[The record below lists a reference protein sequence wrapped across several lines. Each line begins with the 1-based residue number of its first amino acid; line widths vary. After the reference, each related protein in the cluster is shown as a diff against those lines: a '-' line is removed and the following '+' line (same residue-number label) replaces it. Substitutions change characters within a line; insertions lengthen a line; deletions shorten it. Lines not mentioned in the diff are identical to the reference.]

1 MKRLV
6 LILLFFIPVILYA
19 QDQTVLDSLQ
29 AKFQNASEDGLKV
42 KILLEISEQYNR
54 SDFSKAMAYSNQAM
68 EIAQDNKNDFLIAT
82 AYMAKGKSLLWLG
95 NYDESLK
102 SLLKSLEVFE
112 EIPNEVQVV
121 AACTNLGLVYDRI
134 ENYDMAI
141 KYYFK
146 ALNLYNEQIEL
157 NEAMGEFL
165 GIISLYNNIGNIYE
179 NKDNNE
185 TAIQYYKKGLKL
197 ALEKDD
203 YFRQG
208 VVYNNL
214 GKIYLK
220 LKRFDEAE
228 DYLQTGLKVRERSQ
242 DKAGMAKSYYFLG
255 AYYLDLKDYKKALEH
270 SKKSLELGKDVGSLE
285 TQQVAASFLYQI
297 YDSIGQHEKAY
308 QTHKLYKK
316 ISDSLMNEKTIREMT
331 KAQIQFDFDK
341 AEKISQME
349 QRRKE
354 LYYVLLISVLVL
366 GVIIFG
372 LFYAL
377 QKSKTKQVSIQKDNA
392 ELKLENLNKKLTTNV
407 MFLMKK
413 NELIRDISAKL
424 ISLKAKV
431 AAKNQLPVQKIIFEL
446 NSLSE
451 EDAWEEFE
459 LRFQEVHSQFYENLN
474 RQFPDLTPGEIK
486 LCAFLRLNMTTK
498 EIAAIIHQ
506 SPKSIDVART
516 RLRKKLNL
524 TNKEVNLINFL
535 INI

>member
-6 LILLFFIPVILYA
+6 LVLLFSIPVFLYA

-29 AKFQNASEDGLKV
+29 AKLHNVSEDGMKV
-42 KILLEISEQYNR
+42 KILLEISEQFNR
-54 SDFSKAMAYSNQAM
+54 SDFSKAMEYSNRAM
-68 EIAQDNKNDFLIAT
+68 EIAQKNKDDFMIASS
-82 AYMAKGKSLLWLG
+82 YNAKGNTFLWVG
-95 NYDESLK
+95 NYNESLK
-102 SLLKSLEVFE
+102 NYLKALEIFE
-112 EIPNEVQVV
+112 GVSAKVKMIGT
-121 AACTNLGLVYDRI
+121 CTNIGIVYDRI
-134 ENYDMAI
+134 ENYNLALE
-141 KYYFK
+141 YYFR
-146 ALNLYNEQIEL
+146 ALNLYNEQKEL
-157 NEAMGEFL
+157 NKPLEEFT
-165 GIISLYNNIGNIYE
+165 GITSLCNNIGNIYA
-179 NKDNNE
+179 NRNDNE
-185 TAIQYYKKGLKL
+185 TAIQYYQKGLKL
-197 ALEKDD
+197 ALERNDL
-203 YFRQG
+203 FRQG
-208 VVYNNL
+208 VIYNNL

-220 LKRFDEAE
+220 LRKFEESE
-228 DYLQTGLKVRERSQ
+228 DYLQTALQVRERNK
-242 DKAGMAKSYYFLG
+242 DMAGIAKSYYFLA
-255 AYYLDLKDYKKALEH
+255 AYYLELENYKKALDH
-270 SKKSLELGKDVGSLE
+270 SKRSLELGKDVGSLE

-308 QTHKLYKK
+308 QTHKLYKT

-331 KAQIQFDFDK
+331 RAQMQFDIDK
-341 AEKISQME
+341 AEKVRQME

-354 LYYVLLISVLVL
+354 LQYILLISVLVL

-377 QKSKTKQVSIQKDNA
+377 QKSRTKQVRIQKDNA
-392 ELKLENLNKKLTTNV
+392 ELKLESLNKKLTTNV

-413 NELIRDISAKL
+413 NELIRDISTKL

-474 RQFPDLTPGEIK
+474 REFPDLTPGERK

-498 EIAAIIHQ
+498 EIASVIHQ

-524 TNKEVNLINFL
+524 TNKEVNLITFL
-535 INI
+535 TNI

>member
-1 MKRLV
+1 MKRFV
-6 LILLFFIPVILYA
+6 LILLLSIPVFLHA

-29 AKFQNASEDGLKV
+29 AKLQNISEDGMKV

-54 SDFSKAMAYSNQAM
+54 SDFSKAMAYSSQAM
-68 EIAQDNKNDFLIAT
+68 EFANESKDDFMIASSYI
-82 AYMAKGKSLLWLG
+82 AKGNTFLWMG
-95 NYDESLK
+95 NYNESLK
-102 SLLKSLEVFE
+102 SYLKGLEMFE
-112 EIPNEVQVV
+112 SIQNKVRMIG
-121 AACTNLGLVYDRI
+121 ACTNLGLVYDRI

-146 ALNLYNEQIEL
+146 ALNLYNEQKAL
-157 NEAMGEFL
+157 NKPLEKFS

-197 ALEKDD
+197 ALEKED

-220 LKRFDEAE
+220 LERFDEAE
-228 DYLQTGLKVRERSQ
+228 DYLQTALKVRERNQ

-297 YDSIGQHEKAY
+297 YDSVGQFDKAY
-308 QTHKLYKK
+308 QTHKLYKTV
-316 ISDSLMNEKTIREMT
+316 SDSLMNEKTIREMT
-331 KAQIQFDFDK
+331 RAQIQFDFDK
-341 AEKISQME
+341 AEKIKQME

-372 LFYAL
+372 LFYTL
-377 QKSKTKQVSIQKDNA
+377 QKSKTKQVRIQKDNA

-413 NELIRDISAKL
+413 NELIRDISTKL

-474 RQFPDLTPGEIK
+474 REFPDLTPGERK

-498 EIAAIIHQ
+498 EIASVIHQ

-524 TNKEVNLINFL
+524 TNKEVNLITFL
-535 INI
+535 TNI